1 MIQKILTG
9 IILGTL
15 IGLFTTSFFLPKGT
29 PIVEIFWTKITATSI
44 VTGIA
49 CGIYAYLSKSK
60 LQIFLVSIL
69 IGMLIFFLKYLIT
82 GHNFDPLT
90 MGAFTGALLGGIM
103 AVIRKINTSLKVMK
117 RLRRHRESGFNNYGY

>member
-1 MIQKILTG
+1 MTQKILTG

-29 PIVEIFWTKITATSI
+29 PIIEIFWTKITATSI
-44 VTGIA
+44 VTGLV
-49 CGIYAYLSKSK
+49 CGMYAHLSKSK

-69 IGMLIFFLKYLIT
+69 IGMIVFYLKYLTT

-90 MGAFTGALLGGIM
+90 MGAFTGALLGGIL
-103 AVIRKINTSLKVMK
+103 AIVRKVSTSLKVMR
-117 RLRRHRESGFNNYGY
+117 RLKRHRESGFNNYGY

>member
-1 MIQKILTG
+1 MIQKICIG
-9 IILGTL
+9 IVVGTL
-15 IGLFTTSFFLPKGT
+15 IGLFTTSFFLPKDT

-44 VTGIA
+44 VTGIF
-49 CGIYAYLSKSK
+49 CGMYASLSKSK

-69 IGMLIFFLKYLIT
+69 IGMLVFFLKYIIT

-90 MGAFTGALLGGIM
+90 MGAFTGALLGGIL

-117 RLRRHRESGFNNYGY
+117 RLKRHRESGFNNYGY